1 MKADKTLDVRAF
13 MCPMPIIKTKSNKG
27 EMKSKQR
34 LENVGF
40 TVKVTPFGW
49 FFALETKLID
59 HSLGRIFKDI

>member
-1 MKADKTLDVRAF
+1 
-13 MCPMPIIKTKSNKG
+13 
-27 EMKSKQR
+27 